1 MYELIYCLPLN
12 SICLKFVSVHNICMI
27 CKVSKL
33 LSRIT
38 DQILVPLPNQGD
50 QTLFLCQAILT
61 QPLTTSSKA
70 VEGTRVQKPVLRDD
84 SFQRVN
90 F

>member
-1 MYELIYCLPLN
+1 MCF
-12 SICLKFVSVHNICMI
+12 KFVIVQHICVI
-27 CKVSKL
+27 FKISKL
-33 LSRIT
+33 LSPIT

-50 QTLFLCQAILT
+50 QTLFLCPAILT

-84 SFQRVN
+84 SSQRVN